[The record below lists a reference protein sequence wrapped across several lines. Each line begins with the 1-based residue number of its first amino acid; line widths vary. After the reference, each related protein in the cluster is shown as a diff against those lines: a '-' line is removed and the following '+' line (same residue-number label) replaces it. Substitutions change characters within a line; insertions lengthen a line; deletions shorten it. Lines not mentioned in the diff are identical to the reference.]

1 MTLENKLGINDALEL
16 AHEEERL
23 TKKCAFELFDKNI
36 LDSFEVV
43 TLAGLMEYCAVG
55 VAMGNGGEEIKAKAD
70 FVTDAVADD
79 GLAHAFQRLGLI

>member
-1 MTLENKLGINDALEL
+1 MTDWK
-16 AHEEERL
+16 RS
-23 TKKCAFELFDKNI
+23 
-36 LDSFEVV
+36 DSICWLIV

-79 GLAHAFQRLGLI
+79 GLAHAFKRLGLI